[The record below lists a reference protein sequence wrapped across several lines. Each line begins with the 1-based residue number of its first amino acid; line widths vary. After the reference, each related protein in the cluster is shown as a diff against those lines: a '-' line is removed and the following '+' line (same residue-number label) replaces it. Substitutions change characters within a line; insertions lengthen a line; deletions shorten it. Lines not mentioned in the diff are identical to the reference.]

1 MLFGKSWGAVRGLWE
16 EPWCIGGDFNVTH
29 FSYERSRRGRLNN
42 SMRLFYEVI
51 DELDLVDLPLLRSK
65 FTWSGG
71 VA

>member
-1 MLFGKSWGAVRGLWE
+1 MAFWEELGAVRGLWG

-29 FSYERSRRGRLNN
+29 FPYDRSRRGRLNN
-42 SMRLFYEVI
+42 SMSLFSEVI